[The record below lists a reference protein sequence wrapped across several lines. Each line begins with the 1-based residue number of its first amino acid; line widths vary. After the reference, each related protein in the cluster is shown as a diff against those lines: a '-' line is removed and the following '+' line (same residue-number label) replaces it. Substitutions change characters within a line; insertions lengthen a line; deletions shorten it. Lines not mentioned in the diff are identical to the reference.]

1 MRAFKVIAIP
11 LAAGLLVLAC
21 NDSLTDAELPGTP
34 GLEPT
39 TVATMT
45 FTSFDCPGSQSSPA
59 RGIND
64 RGDIVGN
71 CRDDNGGHAFLLR
84 NGVFTII
91 DVPDAQRTEGAA
103 INNRGDVVGQY
114 LGSDDAEHGFLLRR
128 GHFTTFDPPGSL
140 ETSARGIDDRGRIV
154 GYYLGSD
161 EVYRG
166 FILDSDGYRD
176 IEFPEAV
183 ITGAFGINSRSEIVG
198 GYYDADLVPHGFL
211 LKNGVFTSIDPPGA
225 IGARAFGINERGH
238 IVGAWNDDGECN
250 DCFAFGTSDAF
261 LLTPSG
267 FTNLEF
273 PDAVETSARGINNA
287 GQIVGHYYAG
297 EDRTLH
303 GFLLSQ
309 SRHVR

>member
-11 LAAGLLVLAC
+11 FAAGLLVVAC
-21 NDSLTDAELPGTP
+21 NDSLTDTEFPGTP
-34 GLEPT
+34 GLEP
-39 TVATMT
+39 ARKTMT
-45 FTSFDCPGSQSSPA
+45 FTSFDCPASLSSPA

-71 CRDDNGGHAFLLR
+71 CRDDNRVHAFLLR
-84 NGVFTII
+84 KGVFTII
-91 DVPDAQRTEGAA
+91 DVPDAQQTEGAA

-114 LGSDDAEHGFLLRR
+114 LGSDDAEHGFLLRH
-128 GHFTTFDPPGSL
+128 GHFTTIDPPGSL

-154 GYYLGSD
+154 GYYLGGD

-166 FILDSDGYRD
+166 FLLDRNGYRD

-183 ITGAFGINSRSEIVG
+183 MTAAHGINSRSEIVG
-198 GYYDADLVPHGFL
+198 GYYDVDLVPHGFL
-211 LKNGVFTSIDPPGA
+211 LKDGVFTSIDPPGA

-238 IVGAWNDDGECN
+238 IVGGWNDDEAECN
-250 DCFAFGTSDAF
+250 DCFAFGSSNAF

-297 EDRTLH
+297 EGITLH